1 MISRPRVMK
10 EVSYQDEALL
20 ALKKSVDERNV
31 THIPFLYA
39 LASTPASLRSSWNR
53 KDIYH
58 LGVGS

>member
-1 MISRPRVMK
+1 MISRPKVMK

-31 THIPFLYA
+31 TQVPFFYG
-39 LASTPASLRSSWNR
+39 LASTPTSLRSSWNR
-53 KDIYH
+53 KDIYY